1 MYQKTVLDNG
11 IRILTEK
18 VPAAYS
24 VALGFWVENGA
35 RHESRALNGA
45 SHFIEHLLFKGTRRR
60 SALDIAKE
68 IDSVGG
74 ALNAFTSHELSCYYA
89 KVAGSKLPLV
99 IDLLSDI
106 FCHSLFDLDE
116 IEKERRVILQEIHM
130 VEDSPDERIHE
141 LFAQKF
147 WPDHPLGR
155 PILGTPQSV
164 SSLDR
169 SVLLDFL
176 AARYTGSNLI
186 VAAAGDLNHQQVVDR
201 VATALGTLP
210 SGTKTQT
217 VAPAHMPLRQ
227 VNILHKKLE
236 QVHICL
242 GTAGLSQGHS
252 QRYVGQILNS
262 ILGGSISSR
271 LFQKLREE
279 RGMAY
284 SVYSYLNAHADCG
297 TLVVHA
303 GVSPDEAGHAIGVI
317 LREFNLLNK
326 HMVSADELQAAK
338 DQLKG
343 QFMLSMESTDNRM
356 TRLAKNEVYLGRVL
370 APEEILANI
379 DMVSASAIQQL
390 AQNLF
395 QDKGLVLQMVG
406 DLSSDAFPLMDLTLG

>member
-1 MYQKTVLDNG
+1 M
-11 IRILTEK
+11 
-18 VPAAYS
+18 
-24 VALGFWVENGA
+24 GFWVENGA

-74 ALNAFTSHELSCYYA
+74 ALNAFTSHELSCYFA
-89 KVAGSKLPLV
+89 KVAGSKLPLA

-106 FCHSLFDLDE
+106 LCHSLFDLDE

-155 PILGTPQSV
+155 PVLGTPQSV

-169 SVLLDFL
+169 STLLDFFTE
-176 AARYTGSNLI
+176 RYSGSNLI
-186 VAAAGDLNHQQVVDR
+186 VSAAGDLDHQQVVDC
-201 VATALGTLP
+201 VANILGDLP
-210 SGTKTQT
+210 SGRKAEI
-217 VAPAHMPLRQ
+217 VSPVHLPLRQ
-227 VNILHKKLE
+227 VNILNKKLE
-236 QVHICL
+236 QVHLCL
-242 GTAGLSQGHS
+242 GTAALPQGHS
-252 QRYVGQILNS
+252 QRYVGQILNA

-284 SVYSYLNAHADCG
+284 SVYSYLNAHQDCG

-303 GVSPDEAGHAIGVI
+303 GVSPDDASHAIGVI
-317 LREFNLLNK
+317 LRELNQLK
-326 HMVSADELQAAK
+326 KQSVSAEELQSAK

-356 TRLAKNEVYLGRVL
+356 TRLAKNEVYLKRVL
-370 APEEILANI
+370 APDEIMDNI
-379 DMVSASAIQQL
+379 DKVSATDIQQL
-390 AQNLF
+390 ADSLF
-395 QDKGLVLQMVG
+395 QDKGLVLQLVG
-406 DLSSDAFPLMDLTLG
+406 DLASDAFPLMDLTLG

>member
-24 VALGFWVENGA
+24 AALGFWVENGA

-74 ALNAFTSHELSCYYA
+74 ALNAFTSHELSSYYA
-89 KVAGSKLPLV
+89 KVAGSKLPLA

-130 VEDSPDERIHE
+130 VEDNPAERIHD

-155 PILGTPQSV
+155 PILGTPQTV
-164 SSLDR
+164 ASLDR

-176 AARYTGSNLI
+176 AERYTGSNLI
-186 VAAAGDLNHQQVVDR
+186 VAAAGDLNHQQVVDC
-201 VATALGTLP
+201 VATALGGLP
-210 SGTKTQT
+210 AGCRAET
-217 VAPAHMPLRQ
+217 VPPAHMPLRQ
-227 VNILHKKLE
+227 VNILNKKLE

-242 GTAGLSQGHS
+242 GTAALSQGHS
-252 QRYVGQILNS
+252 QRYVGQILNV

-303 GVSPDEAGHAIGVI
+303 GVSPDDAGHAIGVI
-317 LREFNLLNK
+317 LRELHQLK
-326 HMVSADELQAAK
+326 KQIVSVDELQSAK

-356 TRLAKNEVYLGRVL
+356 TRLAKNEVYLQRVL

-379 DMVSASAIQQL
+379 DKVSASAIQQL
-390 AQNLF
+390 AENLF

-406 DLSSDAFPLMDLTLG
+406 NLTSDAFPLMDLTLG

>member
-24 VALGFWVENGA
+24 AALGFWVENGA

-89 KVAGSKLPLV
+89 KVAGNKLPLV

-106 FCHSLFDLDE
+106 FCHSLFDLDD

-130 VEDSPDERIHE
+130 VEDAPDERIHE
-141 LFAQKF
+141 LFAQNF

-155 PILGTPQSV
+155 SILGNFQSV

-169 SVLLDFL
+169 SILLDFF
-176 AARYTGSNLI
+176 AARYTGCNLI
-186 VAAAGDLNHQQVVDR
+186 ITAAGDLDHQQVVDS
-201 VATALGTLP
+201 VASALGSLP
-210 SGTKTQT
+210 KGCRAET
-217 VAPAHMPLRQ
+217 VAPAHRPVRQ
-227 VNILHKKLE
+227 VNILNKKLE

-242 GTAGLSQGHS
+242 GTAGLSQGHEK
-252 QRYVGQILNS
+252 RYVGQILNS

-284 SVYSYLNAHADCG
+284 SVYSYLNTHADCG
-297 TLVVHA
+297 TLVIHA

-317 LREFNLLNK
+317 LRELNLLNK
-326 HMVSADELQAAK
+326 QMVSAEELQAAK

-356 TRLAKNEVYLGRVL
+356 TRLAKNEVYLQRIL
-370 APEEILANI
+370 SPEEILANI
-379 DMVSASAIQQL
+379 EKVSANAIQQL

-395 QDKGLVLQMVG
+395 QDQGLVLQMVG
-406 DLSSDAFPLMDLTLG
+406 DLNNDAFPLMDLTLG

>member
-18 VPAAYS
+18 VPSAYS
-24 VALGFWVENGA
+24 AALGFWVENGA

-74 ALNAFTSHELSCYYA
+74 ALNAFTSHELSCYFA
-89 KVAGSKLPLV
+89 KVAGDKLPLA

-106 FCHSLFDLDE
+106 LCHSLFDLDE

-147 WPDHPLGR
+147 WPDHSLGR
-155 PILGTPQSV
+155 PILGTSQSV
-164 SSLDR
+164 SALDR
-169 SVLLDFL
+169 STLLDFF
-176 AARYTGSNLI
+176 AEQYSGSNLI
-186 VAAAGDLNHQQVVDR
+186 ISAAGDLDHQQVVDC
-201 VATALGTLP
+201 VASALGGLP
-210 SGTKTQT
+210 SGSRAEAEPPT
-217 VAPAHMPLRQ
+217 HLPLRQ
-227 VNILHKKLE
+227 VNILKKRLE
-236 QVHICL
+236 QVHLCL
-242 GTAGLSQGHS
+242 GTVGLPQGHS
-252 QRYVGQILNS
+252 LRYVGQILNA

-284 SVYSYLNAHADCG
+284 SVYSYLNAHLDCG

-303 GVSPDEAGHAIGVI
+303 GVSPDDAGHAIGVI
-317 LREFNLLNK
+317 LRELNLFKNK
-326 HMVSADELQAAK
+326 MVSADELQAAK

-343 QFMLSMESTDNRM
+343 QFLLSMESTDNRM
-356 TRLAKNEVYLGRVL
+356 TRLAKNEVYLQRVL
-370 APEEILANI
+370 EPEEILVNI
-379 DMVSASAIQQL
+379 DKVRAEDIQQL
-390 AQNLF
+390 ANNLF
-395 QDKGLVLQMVG
+395 KDESLVLQMVG
-406 DLSSDAFPLMDLTLG
+406 DLAHDAFPLMDLTLG

>member
-24 VALGFWVENGA
+24 AALGFWVENGS

-89 KVAGSKLPLV
+89 KVAGNKLPLV

-106 FCHSLFDLDE
+106 FCHSLFDLDD

-141 LFAQKF
+141 LFAQNF
-147 WPDHPLGR
+147 WPGHPLGR
-155 PILGTPQSV
+155 PILGNHQSV

-169 SVLLDFL
+169 SILLDFF
-176 AARYTGSNLI
+176 ADRYTGCNLI
-186 VAAAGDLNHQQVVDR
+186 ITAAGDLDHQQVVDC
-201 VATALGTLP
+201 VASALGSLP
-210 SGTKTQT
+210 KGCRAET
-217 VAPAHMPLRQ
+217 VAPAHRPVRQ
-227 VNILHKKLE
+227 VNILNKKLE
-236 QVHICL
+236 QVHVCL
-242 GTAGLSQGHS
+242 GTAGLSQGHEK
-252 QRYVGQILNS
+252 RYVGQILNS

-297 TLVVHA
+297 TLVIHA

-317 LREFNLLNK
+317 LRELNLLNK
-326 HMVSADELQAAK
+326 QMVSAEELQAAK

-356 TRLAKNEVYLGRVL
+356 TRLAKNEVYLQRIL
-370 APEEILANI
+370 SPEEILANI
-379 DMVSASAIQQL
+379 EKVSANAIQQL

-395 QDKGLVLQMVG
+395 QDQGLVLQMVG
-406 DLSSDAFPLMDLTLG
+406 DLNNDAFPLMDLTLG